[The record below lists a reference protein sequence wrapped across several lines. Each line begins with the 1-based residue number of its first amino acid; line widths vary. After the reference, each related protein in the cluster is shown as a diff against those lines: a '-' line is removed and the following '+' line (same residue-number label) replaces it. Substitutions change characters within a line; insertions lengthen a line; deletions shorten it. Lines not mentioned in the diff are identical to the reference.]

1 MLENIREQASFTPEE
16 EPLDPNA
23 PKPPNPRKPRRSLD
37 QVTGMSAGQRFAVAL
52 MIAVIVVLVGIM
64 SLLFSGNIVLPFL

>member
-23 PKPPNPRKPRRSLD
+23 PKPPKPRKPRRSLD
-37 QVTGMSAGQRFAVAL
+37 QVTGMTAGQRFAVAL
-52 MIAVIVVLVGIM
+52 MIAVIVALLGIIF
-64 SLLFSGNIVLPFL
+64 LLFSGKIVLPFL